1 MADTQSMPARFG
13 YFASIA
19 FAIAAA
25 ALWISASP
33 TFAQGITV
41 PMPDEYLGSGASAAP
56 EQIPDPTVILQDDGS
71 SFSIPIPGGGEI
83 QVEGPA
89 SEAPASIAPTENW
102 ATQRN
107 TPFSIGGGPISPVPR
122 QR

>member
-1 MADTQSMPARFG
+1 MLTQCR
-13 YFASIA
+13 YFATAVAIA
-19 FAIAAA
+19 FA
-25 ALWISASP
+25 LSISASVL
-33 TFAQGITV
+33 FAQDVTV
-41 PMPDEYLGSGASAAP
+41 PMPEEYTAPGAAAP

-89 SEAPASIAPTENW
+89 SETTTVIAPTENW

-107 TPFSIGGGPISPVPR
+107 SPFSVGGSPISPVPP
-122 QR
+122 QH